1 IPIPSDPLW
10 NMMQALYLV
19 LNATKPNLTNECW
32 LCYSIRP
39 PYFEAV
45 GIKNKVKWSNG
56 SNPHECNWGENKN
69 QTQGI
74 TMQSV
79 TGKGRCIG

>member
-1 IPIPSDPLW
+1 DPLW
-10 NMMQALYLV
+10 SLMEAMYRALNY
-19 LNATKPNLTNECW
+19 TKPDLTEECW
-32 LCYSIRP
+32 LCYNIRP

-45 GIKNKVKWSNG
+45 GKPDQVRWSKG
-56 SNPHECNWGENKN
+56 SNPRECPWDEQRN

-74 TMQSV
+74 TIGSV